1 MYNSSTCD
9 VTEFMNEEYSVFF
22 VVWLNRQES
31 IQEGVIFVSC
41 VDLLLHHEQ
50 KEGSRYDWINRLIE

>member
-1 MYNSSTCD
+1 
-9 VTEFMNEEYSVFF
+9 MNEEYSVFF